1 MSVKYSSIKCKTA
14 LSPSKL
20 PGLKYSLNPYLGCEH
35 GCVYCYSPSTL
46 RDEWIAMNWG
56 KFVRAKQNIA
66 EVLAKELRK
75 KPRGE
80 VGVSTICDPYQPLE
94 AKLELT
100 RKCIELL
107 SKRSFDVCI
116 QTKSNLVLRDED
128 VIKPEGFEVGVTITT
143 MDTEL
148 AGELEPHASP
158 PDARAQ
164 VLEEFS
170 TRGVAT
176 WIFLGPIIPE
186 INDSE
191 ENIRRVVEVAK
202 RTNSRLIYDRL
213 NLRRW
218 VFDRLTPV
226 IEKKRPGLVKRL
238 PSLSRDSE
246 NWHHVSS
253 NVESVCS
260 ELGVRCEPAFPSWPS
275 AL

>member
-1 MSVKYSSIKCKTA
+1 
-14 LSPSKL
+14 
-20 PGLKYSLNPYLGCEH
+20 
-35 GCVYCYSPSTL
+35 
-46 RDEWIAMNWG
+46 MNWG

-75 KPRGE
+75 KPRGT
-80 VGVSTICDPYQPLE
+80 VGVSTICDPYQSLE

-107 SKRSFDVCI
+107 SKRGFDVCI
-116 QTKSNLVLRDED
+116 QTKSNLVLRDKD
-128 VIKPEGFEVGVTITT
+128 VIKPGGFEVGVTITT

-148 AGELEPHASP
+148 ASELEPHASP

-176 WIFLGPIIPE
+176 WIFLGPIISD

-191 ENIRRVVEVAK
+191 ENIRRVVEVAQ

-218 VFDRLTPV
+218 VLDRLTPV
-226 IEKKRPGLVKRL
+226 LEKKRPGPVKRY
-238 PSLSRDSE
+238 PSFSRDPE
-246 NWHHVSS
+246 NWRRVCSK
-253 NVESVCS
+253 VESVCR
-260 ELGVRCEPAFPSWPS
+260 ELGVKCEPAFPR
-275 AL
+275 